1 MKRVIPIFFLFTTL
15 VYSQTDFWS
24 HYSLNVPVRQLVEA
38 GDGAI
43 YAITDSNVLKS
54 IDFGQNWSNFFTA
67 QNISIWD
74 NFRLIQ
80 NKNVHNLFIVNKYWG
95 SIISAISTDYGL
107 TWSEFTFPGGDY
119 ANVAINSNGVIYVK
133 TDTLYKSID
142 YGISWIEV
150 NTPVYSDYGL
160 GGMTIDDDDNIYM
173 YRAKRFYIW
182 DPSGYLITTYLAGN
196 MYRSNN
202 SGLDWQYIFPFVDE
216 DGISPMFNVPTN
228 NILFSYND
236 ASFTHHYGNGYNRNF
251 PIDDANWAIFDNNII
266 KYISSS
272 SQGFCSTSNNGTT
285 WSTENSGLPGNS
297 ANSLLRDSLG
307 FLYTGTNNGIYRS
320 NFTSYTISPNYFNIF
335 PETGIADTSSIEIT
349 ILNPF
354 HFQMI
359 IDSIRFS
366 NDNFLVA
373 NSNLPMID
381 PGDSSVITLGFAP
394 NIIGTFNSD
403 CLIYFN
409 NISARLKLSG
419 KSPTPTMIVLP
430 YPFFGNVQIGDTSVV
445 DIKLVNESVNK
456 IFIDT
461 MYLAFNQFYFI
472 DNYDFP
478 VMINSLDTLSV
489 SVYFI
494 PLGGSLPIKKDSL
507 VIQSNC
513 TNSRISLI
521 VSGRA
526 VNPTNV
532 VNEELISSFNLF
544 ESYPNP
550 FNPTTKIEYQ
560 VPKTSNVKISVFNLV
575 GEEITVLVN
584 EGKPQGKYTIEFN
597 GTNLPSGVYFYR
609 MQAENFTSTKKFVLL
624 K

>member
-1 MKRVIPIFFLFTTL
+1 MKQLIPIFFLFTNL

-24 HYSLNVPVRQLVEA
+24 HYSLNVPVGQIVEA

-43 YAITDSNVLKS
+43 YAVTDSNVLKS

-67 QNISIWD
+67 QNITIWD
-74 NFRLIQ
+74 NFRLIH

-95 SIISAISTDYGL
+95 SIISEISTDYGL

-142 YGISWIEV
+142 NGISWIEV

-202 SGLDWQYIFPFVDE
+202 SGLDLQYIFPFVDE

-307 FLYTGTNNGIYRS
+307 FLYTGTYNGIYKS

-349 ILNPF
+349 LLNPF

-366 NDNFLVA
+366 NDNFFAA
-373 NSNLPMID
+373 NTNLPMID

-409 NISARLKLSG
+409 NISARLKLIG
-419 KSPTPTMIVLP
+419 ESPTPTMIVLP

-478 VMINSLDTLSV
+478 VVINSLDTLSV

-494 PLGGSLPIKKDSL
+494 PLGGSIPIKKDSL

-550 FNPTTKIEYQ
+550 FNPITTIEYQ

-575 GEEITVLVN
+575 GQEITVLVD
-584 EGKPQGKYTIEFN
+584 EEKVQGKYKVEFN
-597 GTNLPSGVYFYR
+597 GTKLSSGVYFYK
-609 MQAENFTSTKKFVLL
+609 MQSDKFISTKKFVLI